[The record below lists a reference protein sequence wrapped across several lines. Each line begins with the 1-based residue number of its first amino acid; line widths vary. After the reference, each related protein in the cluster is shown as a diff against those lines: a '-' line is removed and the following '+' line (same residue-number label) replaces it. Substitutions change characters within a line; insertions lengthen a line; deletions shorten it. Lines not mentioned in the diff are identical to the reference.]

1 MYATIRCIPLVVSTS
16 RSFPQSCLISGFVT
30 WVTRRGCHIWI
41 VPHILMYLL
50 QKLWTLSPQRTMA
63 TPGVES
69 YYKTIVDAMMKTDN
83 EALPRKQFVKHL
95 KSYWNKVADSMHAS
109 MRSKRFVWIKNGKV
123 HDKNNCDYI
132 EYKRSKRIFRNELE
146 LRIMNICVVFPI
158 NLRSLSILIRNI
170 YGLYWKVVTNIN
182 PCVVN

>member
-1 MYATIRCIPLVVSTS
+1 MYFTVCYPHTTFWSHWRMNYFKCFYVRWLTRGYNMYATIRCIPLVVSTS

-69 YYKTIVDAMMKTDN
+69 YYNGICPHQMYLSFLWLSSRHKGLCLWRLFSKAHIYFWSVSTDSSS
-83 EALPRKQFVKHL
+83 L
-95 KSYWNKVADSMHAS
+95 
-109 MRSKRFVWIKNGKV
+109 
-123 HDKNNCDYI
+123 
-132 EYKRSKRIFRNELE
+132 LE
-146 LRIMNICVVFPI
+146 IPH
-158 NLRSLSILIRNI
+158 I
-170 YGLYWKVVTNIN
+170 Y
-182 PCVVN
+182 

>member
-1 MYATIRCIPLVVSTS
+1 MYPTCRKYFPVLSSVIPYLRVCNLSNTTRVSHLSNT
-16 RSFPQSCLISGFVT
+16 
-30 WVTRRGCHIWI
+30 TRVSHLDCPPYFN
-41 VPHILMYLL
+41 V
-50 QKLWTLSPQRTMA
+50 SPAKAVDRFSTKDNGYA
-63 TPGVES
+63 GVES

-95 KSYWNKVADSMHAS
+95 KSYWNKVVDS

-132 EYKRSKRIFRNELE
+132 EYKRSKRIFRNKLE

-158 NLRSLSILIRNI
+158 NWRSLSILIRNI
-170 YGLYWKVVTNIN
+170 YGLY
-182 PCVVN
+182 